1 MLATANNGMNQEN
14 SGINITDKPASKAD
28 EVVGTTGEVASA
40 GVASPN
46 INAAG
51 EDGKDGTASSAVAA
65 GTGGS
70 RSSKPDPGPR
80 SGDVGPSQGS
90 KGPVASRGPG
100 STVKP

>member
-1 MLATANNGMNQEN
+1 MNQEN
-14 SGINITDKPASKAD
+14 SGINITDKPASKAE

-46 INAAG
+46 INAQASSAG
-51 EDGKDGTASSAVAA
+51 EDGKDGTASSAAAA

-70 RSSKPDPGPR
+70 RSSKPDHGPR
-80 SGDVGPSQGS
+80 SGDVVSSQGS
-90 KGPVASRGPG
+90 KGPVASRGSG